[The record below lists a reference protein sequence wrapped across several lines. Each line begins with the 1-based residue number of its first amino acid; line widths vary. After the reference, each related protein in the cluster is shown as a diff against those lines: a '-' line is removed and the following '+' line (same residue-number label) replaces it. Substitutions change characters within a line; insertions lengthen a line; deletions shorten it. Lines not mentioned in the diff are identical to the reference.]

1 MNIQFAIQSG
11 VIYILEV
18 NPRASRTVPFVSKAT
33 GIPLAKV
40 AARVMTGKT
49 LSQQGRTVERIPP
62 YFSVKEAVFP
72 FIKFPEAD
80 PVGAGNEID
89 GRGDGNGQHLWRGL
103 CQSPGRLRGDPA
115 DPGTLFHS
123 VRDRDKPGA
132 VILAQMLMAR
142 GFEIAATGAP
152 PRCSRR
158 PVSPAGESIRCVRV
172 ARMWSI

>member
-40 AARVMTGKT
+40 AARVMTGKS
-49 LSQQGRTVERIPP
+49 LAAQGQTVERMPH

-80 PVGAGNEID
+80 PILGPGDEIH
-89 GRGDGNGQHLWRGL
+89 RAKSW
-103 CQSPGRLRGDPA
+103 A
-115 DPGTLFHS
+115 PGTLS
-123 VRDRDKPGA
+123 
-132 VILAQMLMAR
+132 AR
-142 GFEIAATGAP
+142 P
-152 PRCSRR
+152 MPRRR
-158 PVSPAGESIRCVRV
+158 PPPA
-172 ARMWSI
+172 